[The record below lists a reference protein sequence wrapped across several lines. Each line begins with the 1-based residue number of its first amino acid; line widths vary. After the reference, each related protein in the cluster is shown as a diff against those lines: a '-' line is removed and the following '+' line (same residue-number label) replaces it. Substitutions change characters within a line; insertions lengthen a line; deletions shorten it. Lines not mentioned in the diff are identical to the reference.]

1 MAIHLEPPGITWNHL
16 EKLGTTPGITWNNL
30 ALHLKPPGTTW
41 HYISQKEHRKYTFCQ
56 WKEWNHLELIVTTT
70 WHHMSQVIQVPH
82 YPKVYCVL
90 KNKNSQAD
98 RPCNSKTGPTF
109 LFSCIYR
116 MRSFWL
122 VMMPCA
128 REKQV
133 FAYSEI
139 LSPREGTKRTS
150 RHCKLSFSRS
160 RYSQHQRKYTI
171 CCFLK
176 CQYQIRWN
184 ANKHMKF
191 IF

>member
-56 WKEWNHLELIVTTT
+56 WKEWNHLIVTTT
-70 WHHMSQVIQVPH
+70 WHHMIQVIQVPH

-90 KNKNSQAD
+90 KNKNSQMQTDHVTVKQGRLFCFLVSTVCDHSGLLWCHAPEKSKCSRIPRFCLQGKGQKGQAD
-98 RPCNSKTGPTF
+98 
-109 LFSCIYR
+109 
-116 MRSFWL
+116 
-122 VMMPCA
+122 A
-128 REKQV
+128 
-133 FAYSEI
+133 A
-139 LSPREGTKRTS
+139 
-150 RHCKLSFSRS
+150 SFSRS

-184 ANKHMKF
+184 ANKHVKF